1 MDSDDTIPISLI
13 AHTVFCPRRAWIEAQ
28 GEQVDSFAI
37 TAGTMAHKRVDNAS
51 ESRPG
56 AERAMLIHSEELGL
70 TGRCDVVKEQDD
82 QSLEIV
88 EYKSTPSRR
97 RALITESQRIQV
109 IAQVICLEEMGHR
122 VTGAGVYFTN
132 HHTQIPIIIDDA
144 ARQECREW
152 VQSTRNL
159 IGAAQ
164 APKPLLD
171 DPRCVGCSHAT
182 VCLPDE
188 NRHMEGQ
195 KARSISV
202 SDPDGTILHVMTPGA
217 RGSLRQ
223 GRVTV
228 SKNGEELASVPL
240 EKVCGIV
247 VHGNVDLS
255 SALIREMLWRRL
267 TVVWCSGRGRVIG
280 WASSADSPNGQAR
293 VHQHVMS
300 ELGSLP
306 IAQQIIRAK
315 IGNQATMI
323 RRNGDR
329 PDLVTELRALA
340 RATETMP
347 SLPEVFALEGRA
359 AQIYFSGLP
368 SMLKGAEARAFLN
381 TWPGRHG
388 RGATDPLNAAM
399 NFTYSLLLSDC
410 IRALAACGLDPHAG
424 FLHSP
429 SRNKPALALDLM
441 EEFRAPI
448 ADSVVLT
455 CINNGA
461 LTTDMFSHTLG
472 DSRLSTQGRNAIVSA
487 YERRVTTE
495 ISHPSF
501 GYTVSWRRAIE
512 VQARI
517 ILGVVDGTR
526 NEYKGMTVR

>member
-13 AHTVFCPRRAWIEAQ
+13 AHTVFCPRRAWLEAQ

-56 AERAMLIHSEELGL
+56 VERAMLIHSDELGL
-70 TGRCDVVKEQDD
+70 TGRCDVVKEHDD
-82 QSLEIV
+82 DSLEVI

-97 RALITESQRIQV
+97 RAEITESQRIQV
-109 IAQVICLEEMGHR
+109 VAQAMCLEEMGYH
-122 VTGAGVYFTN
+122 VTSAGVYFTN
-132 HHTQIPIIIDDA
+132 HHTQVPVLIDNDA
-144 ARQECREW
+144 RTECREW
-152 VQSTRNL
+152 VQRTREL
-159 IGAAQ
+159 IGSFH
-164 APKPLLD
+164 APEPLLD
-171 DPRCVGCSHAT
+171 DPRCVGCSHAA

-188 NRHMEGQ
+188 NRHTEGQ

-202 SDPDGTILHVMTPGA
+202 SDPDGTILHIVTPGA
-217 RGSLRQ
+217 RASLRQ

-228 SKNGEELASVPL
+228 SKAGEELASVPL

-255 SALIREMLWRRL
+255 SALVREMLWRRL

-280 WASSADSPNGQAR
+280 WASSAESPNGQPRA
-293 VHQHVMS
+293 HLHSMS
-300 ELGSLP
+300 ELGCLP
-306 IAQQIIRAK
+306 IAQQVIRAK
-315 IGNQATMI
+315 IGNQATLL
-323 RRNGDR
+323 RRNGHC
-329 PDLVTELRALA
+329 PGLVTELRSLS
-340 RATETMP
+340 RATADMP
-347 SLPEVFALEGRA
+347 SLPELFALEGRA
-359 AQIYFSGLP
+359 AQSYFSGFP
-368 SMLKGAEARAFLN
+368 SMLKGGESDAFLRE
-381 TWPGRHG
+381 WPGRHG

-410 IRALAACGLDPHAG
+410 IRALVACGLDPHAG

-448 ADSVVLT
+448 ADSVILT

-461 LTTDMFSHTLG
+461 LTTDMFTHTLG
-472 DSRLSTQGRNAIVSA
+472 DSRLTAQGRNAIVSA
-487 YERRVTTE
+487 YEHRVTTE
-495 ISHPSF
+495 ISHPTF
-501 GYTVSWRRAIE
+501 GYTVSWRRTIE

-526 NEYKGMTVR
+526 ADYKGMTVR